1 MPLNVTHE
9 GADPMGALTTHRGA
23 LEDCGAP
30 DCEARA
36 RAWVDGD
43 PLMEAMAA
51 AVWELCERSDSG
63 LVIDDPRNIA
73 AAASLAAVRILG
85 RDRCIH
91 VKAVHD
97 ELHTSS
103 VADCPWC
110 KTKAQPSKEA

>member
-1 MPLNVTHE
+1 MTVDVTHE
-9 GADPMGALTTHRGA
+9 GADPMGAPSLHRGR
-23 LEDCGAP
+23 LDNCGAP

-43 PLMEAMAA
+43 PLMEAIAA

-63 LVIDDPRNIA
+63 PLVLDDPRNIA

-91 VKAVHD
+91 VKAIHD
-97 ELHTSS
+97 DLHPRPATHP
-103 VADCPWC
+103 VPDCPWC
-110 KTKAQPSKEA
+110 KK